1 MPILILEDIS
11 LAFGHVKLLDNIQ
24 LQIDSGE
31 RIALIGRN
39 GTGKSTLLR
48 VIARHIKAD
57 DGTRWQKQN
66 LRIGYLVQD
75 VALDSGQ
82 SVYEIVA
89 EGLSNIGKW
98 LGEYERTAASLKH
111 STDKKLIQRL
121 AELQQIIDTNNG
133 WLIHQRISTVL
144 DRLKLN
150 ADDRVGTLSGGVRR
164 RVLLAQALVCEPDLL
179 LLDEPTN
186 HLDIAAIRWLE
197 EFLIRFQGA
206 LLFISH
212 DRSLV
217 QNLTT
222 RIIELDRGTLS
233 SWPGNLAHYNKKK
246 TEQLEVEETQLRKA
260 DKKLDEEETWIR
272 QGIKARRKRNQG
284 RARAL
289 MQLRKEKSA
298 VRKQIGKARISINL
312 GDASGKQVLEL
323 DRVSHGFNGTT
334 VINNFSSTTMRGDRI
349 GIIGPNGC
357 GKTTLLRIMLGE
369 LKPDKGAIRTGTRL
383 KVAYYDQQRSQLDME
398 KTVLENLNLGRDYVS
413 INGQNRHAIGYLKDF
428 LFPPQRVHSPVKSLS
443 GGERNRLMLARI
455 FTQPANLLVLDE
467 PTNDLDVETLEL
479 LEELLANFDGT
490 ILLISHDRAFL
501 DNVVTSLLIFGDNG
515 VIQEYVGG
523 YQDNVASIQLG
534 SQQPDKPSTNKKPA
548 INKPKKN
555 SDKLSYKQKQRL
567 RELPKLIDGLET
579 EQKTLQDA
587 INQEGFYKQERN
599 IVSETTQ
606 RLDEIEKELKQ
617 AYRQWQELE
626 GLQP

>member
-1 MPILILEDIS
+1 MPILTLEDIS

-48 VIARHIKAD
+48 VIAEHIKAD

-82 SVYEIVA
+82 SVYKIVA

-98 LGEYERTAASLKH
+98 LGEYERIAASLKH

-334 VINNFSSTTMRGDRI
+334 VINNFSSTIMRGDRI

-548 INKPKKN
+548 TNKPKK
-555 SDKLSYKQKQRL
+555 SSTKLSYKQKQRL

-587 INQEGFYKQERN
+587 INQEGFYKQQRDV
-599 IVSETTQ
+599 ISEATQ
-606 RLDEIEKELKQ
+606 RLDEINKELEQ
-617 AYRQWQELE
+617 AYNEWHVLE
-626 GLQP
+626 EKI